1 MTLTLELTP
10 EVETRLH
17 ELAALH
23 GQTEED
29 YALRALDA
37 QTLAQKKDLEE
48 SVAAIRQS
56 MADFA
61 AGRSYSLE
69 ECVAKAAAHRQ
80 IRRVGSRK

>member
-10 EVETRLH
+10 DVETRLH

-48 SVAAIRQS
+48 SVVAIRQS
-56 MADFA
+56 MAEFA
-61 AGRSYSLE
+61 AGHSYSLE
-69 ECVAKAAAHRQ
+69 ECFDKAAAHRQ
-80 IRRVGSRK
+80 SRRAEARK

>member
-56 MADFA
+56 MEDFA
-61 AGRSYSLE
+61 AGRSISLE
-69 ECVAKAAAHRQ
+69 DYMAEIAAERQAHPIQ
-80 IRRVGSRK
+80 DAQ